1 MKIEISD
8 EQAYVIVEAL
18 DLFSRILIGQ
28 AEEVGGVMNKY
39 NVNMLDSEV
48 VGAEGKQYTQH
59 KPNKKAYDA
68 HHDFSD
74 AIRSLKH
81 NLLGI
86 HSNGSY
92 GIHSEAVHDNARVA
106 YDIQQVLRNYLA
118 WKNHKESSF
127 GGTMGVS
134 FDKPYQTSKLE
145 LPKIVE

>member
-1 MKIEISD
+1 MQIEIND

-39 NVNMLDSEV
+39 SVNMLDSEL
-48 VGAEGKQYTQH
+48 VGSVGNQYTQH
-59 KPNKKAYDA
+59 KPDKHAYDA

-81 NLLGI
+81 SLLGI
-86 HSNGSY
+86 HSSGSY
-92 GIHSEAVHDNARVA
+92 GIHSVDVHDNARIA
-106 YDIQQVLRNYLA
+106 YDIQQVLRNWLA
-118 WKNHKESSF
+118 WKHHTEGNF

-134 FDKPYQTSKLE
+134 FDKPYQTSKLQ

>member
-1 MKIEISD
+1 MQIEISD
-8 EQAYVIVEAL
+8 EQAYVIVESL
-18 DLFSRILIGQ
+18 DLFSRVLIGQ
-28 AEEVGGVMNKY
+28 AEEVGSVMNKY

-48 VGAEGKQYTQH
+48 VGSVGKQYTQH
-59 KPNKKAYDA
+59 KPDKHAYDA

-81 NLLGI
+81 SLLGI

-92 GIHSEAVHDNARVA
+92 GIHSEVVHDNARVA
-106 YDIQQVLRNYLA
+106 YDVQQVLRNHLA
-118 WKNHKESSF
+118 WKHHKEGSF

-134 FDKPYQTSKLE
+134 FDKPHQTGKLP